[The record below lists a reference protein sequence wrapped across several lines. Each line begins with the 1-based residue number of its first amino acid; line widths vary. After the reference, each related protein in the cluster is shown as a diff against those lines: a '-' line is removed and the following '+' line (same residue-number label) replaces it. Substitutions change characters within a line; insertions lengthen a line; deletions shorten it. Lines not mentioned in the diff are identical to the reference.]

1 MSIQKRY
8 LKTKPVCKV
17 TFKIT
22 EQQADSVTRAHVVG
36 AFNNWSTTATPM
48 KRLKDGSF
56 SATVEL
62 KTGRSYH
69 FRYFL
74 GQSIWKNDPDADDD
88 ARTHY
93 GDSYNSVINL

>member
-8 LKTKPVCKV
+8 LKTKPVCMV

-22 EQQADSVTRAHVVG
+22 KQQAGAATRAYVVG
-36 AFNNWSTTATPM
+36 SFNNWSTTATPM
-48 KRLKDGSF
+48 KRLKKGSF

-62 KTGRSYH
+62 KTGRSYQ

-74 GQSIWKNDPDADDD
+74 GESIWENDPDADDD
-88 ARTHY
+88 ARTHF
-93 GDSYNSVINL
+93 GDSFNSVINL